1 MSLDRRTFLKN
12 TAVASAAVMI
22 MPSCVTSSTQAA
34 TPKIGLGL
42 FTLRNELA
50 KDVKGTLERVAKIGY
65 KKIEPFGIDGEKVF
79 GLSAQEMK
87 QLCDDLGLE
96 FVSGHVNPDVFMGD
110 FEKAMDF
117 FKTTGQEYAVWPWLP
132 EEMRTLDNYKMVA
145 ESLNKCGEIAKKS
158 GVQVCYHNHD
168 FEFFDLGDGVRGI
181 DILANETDSNLVKF
195 EFDLYWVSKAGASP
209 LQVFEQ
215 YKERIPLWHVKDMA
229 NTPEQ
234 GFAEVGEGTID
245 YPAIFAKKDLSGMKH
260 FFVEQDA
267 SDDPFK
273 SIETSYNNLVNKI
286 LV

>member
-12 TAVASAAVMI
+12 SAVATAAVMI
-22 MPSCVTSSTQAA
+22 MPSCVTSTTQSAQ
-34 TPKIGLGL
+34 PKIGLGL
-42 FTLRNELA
+42 YTLRNELA

-79 GLSAQEMK
+79 GLSAKEIK

-96 FVSGHVNPDVFMGD
+96 FVSGHVSPDVFMGD
-110 FEKAMDF
+110 FEKAMEF
-117 FKTTGQEYAVWPWLP
+117 FKTTGQEYAVWPWLS
-132 EEMRTLDNYKMVA
+132 EDMRTLDNYKMVA
-145 ESLNKCGEIAKKS
+145 ETLNKCGEIARKS

-181 DILANETDSNLVKF
+181 DILTSETDANLVKL
-195 EFDLYWVSKAGASP
+195 EFDLYWVTKAGASP
-209 LQVFEQ
+209 IEVFEK
-215 YKERIPLWHVKDMA
+215 YSGRVPLWHVKDMA

-234 GFAEVGEGTID
+234 GFAEVGSGTID
-245 YPAIFAKKDLSGMKH
+245 YPAIFAKKELSGMKH

-273 SIETSYNNLVNKI
+273 SIETSYSNLVNKI